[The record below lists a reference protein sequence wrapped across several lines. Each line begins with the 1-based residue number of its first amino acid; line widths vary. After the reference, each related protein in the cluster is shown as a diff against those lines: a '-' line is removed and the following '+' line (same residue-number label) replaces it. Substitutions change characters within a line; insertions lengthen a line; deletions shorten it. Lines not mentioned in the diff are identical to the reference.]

1 MKEFEF
7 TNYDVEIK
15 ISGHIF
21 TLDCS
26 SDTGDYLKK
35 CSGELLE
42 LSEAMKRGEK
52 TADDA
57 VQYGMTM
64 LDTLL
69 GDGASDK
76 IFADRKKRVSDILDI
91 GLWLAQVASEFQRKR
106 AKDRA
111 RQRSVL
117 DGTDAGAWLEAE
129 EV

>member
-26 SDTGDYLKK
+26 SNTGDYLKK

-57 VQYGMTM
+57 VQYGMDM

-76 IFADRKKRVSDILDI
+76 IFADRKKRVSDITDI
-91 GLWLAQVASEFQRKR
+91 CVWLTQVAAEFQRQRKNTAANR
-106 AKDRA
+106 AQRRA
-111 RQRSVL
+111 AAKSV
-117 DGTDAGAWLEAE
+117 
-129 EV
+129 

>member
-26 SDTGDYLKK
+26 SNTGDYLKK
-35 CSGELLE
+35 CSGELRE
-42 LSEAMKRGEK
+42 LAEAMERGEK
-52 TADDA
+52 TSDDA
-57 VQYGMTM
+57 VQYGTAM

-76 IFADRKKRVSDILDI
+76 IFADRKKRVSDITDI
-91 GLWLAQVASEFQRKR
+91 CVWLTQVAAEFQREREENIKF
-106 AKDRA
+106 RA
-111 RQRSVL
+111 RN
-117 DGTDAGAWLEAE
+117 G
-129 EV
+129 

>member
-26 SDTGDYLKK
+26 SDTGDKLKK
-35 CSGELLE
+35 CSGELRALA
-42 LSEAMKRGEK
+42 EAIGKGEK
-52 TADDA
+52 ASDDA

-76 IFADRKKRVSDILDI
+76 IFDGRKKRVSDIMDI
-91 GLWLAQVASEFQRKR
+91 GLWLAQVASEFQRQRKNTAANR
-106 AKDRA
+106 AQRRA
-111 RQRSVL
+111 AAKSV
-117 DGTDAGAWLEAE
+117 
-129 EV
+129 